1 MIRSM
6 SQRRLSASS
15 SRGGSAPAVSVAG
28 SAPGGGGGDI
38 CSVRG
43 TESRVCPSDDDDPTG
58 VGGGPGDSL
67 GGGGGG
73 VGTGWNSDDEDLEQV
88 WLLFNLFLLSEKCAL
103 QAYKLPTLPESL
115 SESSR
120 VRNFFYPQ
128 ATFKPKQKN
137 MAILRQNL
145 QLSFQ
150 NLPISLLFPFSSK

>member
-1 MIRSM
+1 MHCDLRGAVTSYDIIILPENEGGRALFTQWSSFLNTKILGTFLVNRLFFMIRSM

-88 WLLFNLFLLSEKCAL
+88 
-103 QAYKLPTLPESL
+103 
-115 SESSR
+115 
-120 VRNFFYPQ
+120 
-128 ATFKPKQKN
+128 
-137 MAILRQNL
+137 
-145 QLSFQ
+145 
-150 NLPISLLFPFSSK
+150 